1 MDKSV
6 ESNKKLRTLENAAEK
21 AVEIIKRNDREIKK
35 TEMAKEERDSQLRI
49 AEEFCKKSET
59 LLKNMKKHSRNSEKE
74 LQEMGR
80 ECKNS
85 KGRLGQLMRFADELE
100 TRKKTRNMG
109 VDGAVS

>member
-49 AEEFCKKSET
+49 AEEFCK
-59 LLKNMKKHSRNSEKE
+59 
-74 LQEMGR
+74 
-80 ECKNS
+80 
-85 KGRLGQLMRFADELE
+85 
-100 TRKKTRNMG
+100 
-109 VDGAVS
+109 